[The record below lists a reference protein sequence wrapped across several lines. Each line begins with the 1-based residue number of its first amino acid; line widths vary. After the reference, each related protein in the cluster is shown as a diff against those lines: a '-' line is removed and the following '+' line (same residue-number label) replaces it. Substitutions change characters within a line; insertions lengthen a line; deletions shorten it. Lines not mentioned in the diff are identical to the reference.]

1 MSDSDAQ
8 DALTLLAGATLLA
21 VGATD
26 LHLRYVKAEMQP
38 LLLIAGAILLGL
50 GLRGVQRVVRD
61 LRAQRAAPPDDPDD
75 NHDGELHEHGHS
87 VAPSS
92 WLIALPLVVL
102 ALVAPPSLGS
112 YAAAR
117 SETRI
122 AEPTVDLPPLPAA
135 RDGAVDLTLTAYYT
149 RVLYEPESLEGARLR
164 LTGFVT
170 PVDGRWFV
178 TRMALSC
185 CAADG
190 RPVKVL
196 TAGQQAAT
204 SPEADTWVEV
214 VGRMV
219 EPERLDDDPIAVA
232 TIEVEQIR
240 TIPAPADPYE

>member
-1 MSDSDAQ
+1 VSDTDAQ
-8 DALTLLAGATLLA
+8 DALTLLAGVTLLA

-38 LLLIAGAILLGL
+38 LLLLSGAVLLGL
-50 GLRGVQRVVRD
+50 GVRGLLRVVRD
-61 LRAQRAAPPDDPDD
+61 VRARRSAAD
-75 NHDGELHEHGHS
+75 DGEGLDGHSHS
-87 VAPSS
+87 VAASS

-117 SETRI
+117 GETRI
-122 AEPTVDLPPLPAA
+122 AEPTVELPALA
-135 RDGAVDLTLTAYYT
+135 APRDGAVDLTLTDYYT
-149 RVLYEPESLEGARLR
+149 RVLYVPESLEGARIR

-170 PVDGRWFV
+170 PLGERWFV
-178 TRMALSC
+178 TRMALAC

-196 TAGQQAAT
+196 TAGEQAAAA
-204 SPEADTWVEV
+204 PPADSWVEV

-219 EPERLDDDPIAVA
+219 EPERLPGDAVAVA
-232 TIEVEQIR
+232 TLEVEQIR
-240 TIPAPADPYE
+240 SIQAPADPYE